1 VYTSLRLFAVARWFS
16 TCNDCLSSFD
26 PRLLPLPL
34 STMQFYLSQNHLA
47 NASIIQVTTIAVKCV
62 MVFIEIFAVVQIQ
75 KQGCRIFVSCVPLYL
90 LNKLRSG
97 FWSHSIYCLITI
109 RRLQHIGQI
118 MGPENAPPPERP
130 GGPVAKHLVRERVQ
144 GGL

>member
-1 VYTSLRLFAVARWFS
+1 
-16 TCNDCLSSFD
+16 
-26 PRLLPLPL
+26 
-34 STMQFYLSQNHLA
+34 
-47 NASIIQVTTIAVKCV
+47 